1 MILTEP
7 AGIGRATK
15 EAPPVNRILASLA
28 LALALASPALAAPAA
43 AGPDLARAES
53 GSYAIDKSHAKIIF
67 SLSHFGFS
75 TYYGLFTG
83 FDAKL
88 ALDAKTPAKSN
99 LEVTVDIA
107 SVATTNPK
115 LDEHLKSPDFLDA
128 AKFPTAVFKAGTI
141 TVTGPAAGTVAG
153 TLTLH
158 GVTKPVV
165 LKTTFNGGGI
175 NPVSKKYVLGFDAS
189 TTIKRSEFGIV
200 TYVPMV
206 GDEVTLTI
214 SGEFNR
220 AP

>member
-1 MILTEP
+1 MIRNF
-7 AGIGRATK
+7 A
-15 EAPPVNRILASLA
+15 VFA
-28 LALALASPALAAPAA
+28 LAFTLAGPALAAPAA
-43 AGPDLARAES
+43 GPDLAKAE
-53 GSYAIDKSHAKIIF
+53 GGAFVIDKDHAKIIF

-88 ALDAKTPAKSN
+88 GFDPKAPAASD
-99 LEVTVDIA
+99 LEVTVDMA

-115 LDEHLKSPDFLDA
+115 LDEHLKSADFLDA
-128 AKFPTAVFKAGTI
+128 AKFPTATFKTTKV
-141 TVTGPAAGTVAG
+141 TVSGPAAGTVAG

-165 LKTTFNGGGI
+165 LTTSFNGGGV
-175 NPVSKKYVLGFDAS
+175 NPISKKYVLGFNA
-189 TTIKRSEFGIV
+189 TTVIKRSEFGIV

-214 SGEFNR
+214 SGEFDRRN
-220 AP
+220 